1 MVCQSQPH
9 VSGFTL
15 FSLRLSIPNISHN
28 NMNIDS
34 LVVLQSRARDEQDAQ
49 EILENRENQKE
60 NTRENTRK
68 YKKIQE
74 KQ

>member
-1 MVCQSQPH
+1 
-9 VSGFTL
+9 
-15 FSLRLSIPNISHN
+15 
-28 NMNIDS
+28 MNIDS